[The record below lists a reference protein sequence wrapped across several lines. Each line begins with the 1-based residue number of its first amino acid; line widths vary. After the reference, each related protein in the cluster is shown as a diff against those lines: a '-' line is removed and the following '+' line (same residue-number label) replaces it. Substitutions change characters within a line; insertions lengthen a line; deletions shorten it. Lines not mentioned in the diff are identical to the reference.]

1 MTARTSLRSR
11 SAGALSSLTPSTLV
25 RVNRALAL
33 RIEKW
38 AIWIGLI
45 AIILLLR
52 HLFPIF
58 FLTFVLSYI
67 ANTAVT
73 ALTNRFG
80 RRRLNVLVVY
90 AAFLAVLAGVILLVV
105 PRMLNEARNLARQ
118 YIASE
123 AARENGG
130 DPFIRREARKM
141 VDGIIVR
148 VAGAE
153 TFDDFR
159 RSEAYTTIVGRLDAT
174 LANATRRITAEVT
187 GFANAAIVFALH
199 FVLSMILSLVLIW
212 DLPKNTAKLK
222 RFSEGRTAEIY
233 REITPSL
240 RAFGIMLGRAFEAQ
254 SVVAVVNAL
263 LSVVLFVIL
272 GLPSIALL
280 AVIVFACSY
289 IPVLG
294 MILSTLPAALLALKI
309 GGVTHVLWLVFGILI
324 IHAVEAY
331 MLNPLIYGR
340 HLRLHPVA
348 VLLILVIAE
357 HLFGVWGLLLG
368 VPIAAFILKYVIEGQ
383 PVAPPPKGAKTQA
396 TP

>member
-1 MTARTSLRSR
+1 M
-11 SAGALSSLTPSTLV
+11 
-25 RVNRALAL
+25 NRALAL

-38 AIWIGLI
+38 AIWIALI
-45 AIILLLR
+45 AIVFLLR

-67 ANTAVT
+67 GNTAVT
-73 ALTNRFG
+73 ALTKRFG
-80 RRRLNVLVVY
+80 RRKLNVVVVY
-90 AAFLAVLAGVILLVV
+90 AAFLAILAGVILLVV

-123 AARENGG
+123 AAREDGA
-130 DPFIRREARKM
+130 DPLIRREARRM

-148 VAGAE
+148 VAGTE

-159 RSEAYTTIVGRLDAT
+159 QSDAYATIVGRLDAT
-174 LANATRRITAEVT
+174 LANATRRITSEVT

-212 DLPKNTAKLK
+212 DLPKTAAKL
-222 RFSEGRTAEIY
+222 RSFSEGRTAEIY

-240 RAFGIMLGRAFEAQ
+240 RAFAMMLGRAFEAQ

-263 LSVVLFVIL
+263 LSVVLFLLL

-280 AVIVFACSY
+280 AVIVFVCSY

-294 MILSTLPAALLALKI
+294 MILSTLPAALLALRV
-309 GGVTHVLWLVFGILI
+309 GGVAHVLWLVAGILI

-368 VPIAAFILKYVIEGQ
+368 VPIAAFILKYVIQGQ
-383 PVAPPPKGAKTQA
+383 PVAPPPKLAETQA

>member
-1 MTARTSLRSR
+1 MRRRSGRTLR
-11 SAGALSSLTPSTLV
+11 V
-25 RVNRALAL
+25 VNRALAL

-38 AIWIGLI
+38 AIWISLI
-45 AIILLLR
+45 AIVFLVR

-58 FLTFVLSYI
+58 FLTFVLTYI
-67 ANTAVT
+67 GNTAVT
-73 ALTNRFG
+73 ALSKRF
-80 RRRLNVLVVY
+80 RHRKLNVVVVY
-90 AAFLAVLAGVILLVV
+90 LAFLAILGGVILLVV

-118 YIASE
+118 YIATE
-123 AARENGG
+123 AARGGPG
-130 DPFIRREARKM
+130 DPFILREAREM
-141 VDGIIVR
+141 VDSVIIG
-148 VAGAE
+148 VAGME
-153 TFDDFR
+153 TFEDFR
-159 RSEAYTTIVGRLDAT
+159 QSDAYATIVERLDAT
-174 LANATRRITAEVT
+174 LATTTRRITVEVT
-187 GFANAAIVFALH
+187 EFANSAIVFAFQ

-212 DLPKNTAKLK
+212 DLPKTKENLR
-222 RFSEGRTAEIY
+222 RFYEGRTAEIY

-240 RAFGIMLGRAFEAQ
+240 GAFGIMLGRAFEAQ
-254 SVVAVVNAL
+254 SLVAVVNAL
-263 LSVVLFVIL
+263 LSVVLFVSL

-280 AVIVFACSY
+280 AVIVFVCSY

-294 MILSTLPAALLALKI
+294 MILSTLPAALLALKV
-309 GGVTHVLWLVFGILI
+309 GGMTHVLWLVLGILV

-368 VPIAAFILKYVIEGQ
+368 VPIAAFVLKYVVYGE
-383 PVAPPPKGAKTQA
+383 PVAPVKPV

>member
-1 MTARTSLRSR
+1 MFKRPRAVGAVSARRR
-11 SAGALSSLTPSTLV
+11 CAPASTLV
-25 RVNRALAL
+25 LVNRALAL

-38 AIWIGLI
+38 AIWLALI
-45 AIILLLR
+45 AIVFLLR

-67 ANTAVT
+67 GNTAVT
-73 ALTNRFG
+73 ALTKRFG
-80 RRRLNVLVVY
+80 RRKLNVVVVY
-90 AAFLAVLAGVILLVV
+90 TTFLAILAGAILLVV

-123 AARENGG
+123 AAREDGG
-130 DPFIRREARKM
+130 DPFIRREARRM

-148 VAGAE
+148 VAGPE
-153 TFDDFR
+153 TFEDFR
-159 RSEAYTTIVGRLDAT
+159 QSDAYATIVGRLDAT
-174 LANATRRITAEVT
+174 LANATRRITGEVT

-212 DLPKNTAKLK
+212 DLPKTAAKL
-222 RFSEGRTAEIY
+222 RSFSEGRTAEIY

-240 RAFGIMLGRAFEAQ
+240 RAFAMMLGRAFEAQ
-254 SVVAVVNAL
+254 SLVAVVNAL
-263 LSVVLFVIL
+263 LSVVLFLIL

-280 AVIVFACSY
+280 AVIVFVCSY

-294 MILSTLPAALLALKI
+294 MILSTLPAALLALRV
-309 GGVTHVLWLVFGILI
+309 GGVTHVLWLVAGILI

-368 VPIAAFILKYVIEGQ
+368 VPIAAFILKYVIQGQ
-383 PVAPPPKGAKTQA
+383 PVAPLPIAETQV

>member
-1 MTARTSLRSR
+1 
-11 SAGALSSLTPSTLV
+11 LSSSYTPL
-25 RVNRALAL
+25 VNRALAL

-38 AIWIGLI
+38 AIWISLI
-45 AIILLLR
+45 AIVFLVR

-58 FLTFVLSYI
+58 FLTFVLTYI
-67 ANTAVT
+67 ANTAVN
-73 ALTNRFG
+73 ALTRRF
-80 RRRLNVLVVY
+80 RHRKLNVVAVY
-90 AAFLAVLAGVILLVV
+90 LAFLALLAGLILLVV

-123 AARENGG
+123 AARDEPG
-130 DPFIRREARKM
+130 DPFILREARRV
-141 VDGIIVR
+141 VDSVIIG
-148 VAGAE
+148 VAGTE
-153 TFDDFR
+153 TFEDFR
-159 RSEAYTTIVGRLDAT
+159 QSDAYATIVERLDAT
-174 LANATRRITAEVT
+174 LATTTRRIAVEVT
-187 GFANAAIVFALH
+187 GFANSAIVFAFH

-212 DLPKNTAKLK
+212 DLPKTTEKL
-222 RFSEGRTAEIY
+222 RSFSEGRTAEIY

-240 RAFGIMLGRAFEAQ
+240 GAFGIMLGRAFEAQ

-263 LSVVLFVIL
+263 LSVVLFVLL

-280 AVIVFACSY
+280 AVIVFVCSY

-294 MILSTLPAALLALKI
+294 MILSTLPAALLALKV
-309 GGVTHVLWLVFGILI
+309 GGVPHVLWLVLGILV

-368 VPIAAFILKYVIEGQ
+368 VPIAAFILKYVVEGQ
-383 PVAPPPKGAKTQA
+383 PVGPVKPVIELQPVL
-396 TP
+396 

>member
-1 MTARTSLRSR
+1 
-11 SAGALSSLTPSTLV
+11 
-25 RVNRALAL
+25 VNRALAL

-45 AIILLLR
+45 AIVFLLR

-67 ANTAVT
+67 GNTAVT
-73 ALTNRFG
+73 ALTRRF
-80 RRRLNVLVVY
+80 RRRKLNVVLVYV
-90 AAFLAVLAGVILLVV
+90 AFLAILAGVILLVV

-118 YIASE
+118 YIVSE
-123 AARENGG
+123 AAREGPG
-130 DPFIRREARKM
+130 DTIIRREARKM
-141 VDGIIVR
+141 VDGIIVG
-148 VAGAE
+148 VAGKE
-153 TFDDFR
+153 TFEDFR
-159 RSEAYTTIVGRLDAT
+159 QSDAYATIVERIDAT
-174 LANATRRITAEVT
+174 LATTTRRIAVEVT
-187 GFANAAIVFALH
+187 QFANAAIVFALQ

-212 DLPKNTAKLK
+212 DLPKTTEKLK
-222 RFSEGRTAEIY
+222 GFSEGRTAEIY

-240 RAFGIMLGRAFEAQ
+240 RAFGVMLGRAFEAQ

-263 LSVVLFVIL
+263 LSVVVFLLL

-280 AVIVFACSY
+280 AVIVFVCSY

-294 MILSTLPAALLALKI
+294 MILSTLPAALLALKT
-309 GGVTHVLWLVFGILI
+309 GGLSHVLWLVVGILI

-368 VPIAAFILKYVIEGQ
+368 VPIAAFILKYGIQGQ
-383 PVAPPPKGAKTQA
+383 PVAPPSGSPREA
-396 TP
+396 PRMS

>member
-1 MTARTSLRSR
+1 M
-11 SAGALSSLTPSTLV
+11 SSSYTPL
-25 RVNRALAL
+25 VNRALAL

-38 AIWIGLI
+38 AIWISLI
-45 AIILLLR
+45 AIVFLVR

-58 FLTFVLSYI
+58 FLTFVLTYI
-67 ANTAVT
+67 ANTAVN
-73 ALTNRFG
+73 ALTRRF
-80 RRRLNVLVVY
+80 RHRKLNVVAVY
-90 AAFLAVLAGVILLVV
+90 LAFLALLAGLILLVV

-123 AARENGG
+123 AARDEPG
-130 DPFIRREARKM
+130 DPFILREARRV
-141 VDGIIVR
+141 VDSVIIG
-148 VAGAE
+148 VAGTE
-153 TFDDFR
+153 TFEDFR
-159 RSEAYTTIVGRLDAT
+159 QSDAYATIVERLDAT
-174 LANATRRITAEVT
+174 LATTTRRIAVEVT
-187 GFANAAIVFALH
+187 GFANSAIVFAFH

-212 DLPKNTAKLK
+212 DLPKTTEKL
-222 RFSEGRTAEIY
+222 RSFSEGRTAEIY

-240 RAFGIMLGRAFEAQ
+240 GAFGIMLGRAFEAQ

-263 LSVVLFVIL
+263 LSVVLFVLL

-280 AVIVFACSY
+280 AVIVFVCSY

-294 MILSTLPAALLALKI
+294 MILSTLPAALLALKV
-309 GGVTHVLWLVFGILI
+309 GGVPHVLWLVLGILV

-368 VPIAAFILKYVIEGQ
+368 VPIAAFILKYVVEGQ
-383 PVAPPPKGAKTQA
+383 PVGPVKPVIELQPVL
-396 TP
+396 

>member
-1 MTARTSLRSR
+1 MNNSVRSSRFSAR
-11 SAGALSSLTPSTLV
+11 TPSTLV
-25 RVNRALAL
+25 GVNRALAL

-38 AIWIGLI
+38 AIWIALI
-45 AIILLLR
+45 AIVFLLR

-67 ANTAVT
+67 GNTAVT
-73 ALTNRFG
+73 ALTKRFG
-80 RRRLNVLVVY
+80 RRKLNVVVVY
-90 AAFLAVLAGVILLVV
+90 TIFLAILTGLILLVV

-123 AARENGG
+123 AAREDGG
-130 DPFIRREARKM
+130 DPLIRREARRI

-148 VAGAE
+148 VTGPE
-153 TFDDFR
+153 TFEDFR
-159 RSEAYTTIVGRLDAT
+159 QSDAYATIVGRLDAT
-174 LANATRRITAEVT
+174 LANATRRISGEVT
-187 GFANAAIVFALH
+187 SFANAAIVFALH

-212 DLPKNTAKLK
+212 DLPKTAAKL
-222 RFSEGRTAEIY
+222 RSFSEGRTAEIY

-240 RAFGIMLGRAFEAQ
+240 GAFGIMLGRAFEAQ
-254 SVVAVVNAL
+254 SVVAVVNAI
-263 LSVVLFVIL
+263 LSVVVFLIL

-280 AVIVFACSY
+280 AVIVFVCSY

-294 MILSTLPAALLALKI
+294 MILSTLPAALLALRV
-309 GGVTHVLWLVFGILI
+309 GGVTHVLWLVVGVLI

-368 VPIAAFILKYVIEGQ
+368 VPIAAFILKYGIEGQ
-383 PVAPPPKGAKTQA
+383 PVVPPPKTQA